1 MILVTGGAGFIGS
14 NFILRWIKKNNESV
28 LNFDNLTYA
37 SNLKNL
43 SSIEDNKNYF
53 FVKGDINDKTLLKEV
68 LFKHK
73 PRSIVNF
80 AAETHVDNSITSP
93 EAFIN
98 SNITGT
104 FNLLTAVLEF
114 YLSLSFEEK
123 EKFKFL
129 HVSTD
134 EVFGSLK
141 LDDDKSTELSA
152 YRPNSPY
159 SASKAASDHLVRA
172 YHHTFGLPVITTN
185 CSNNYGPYQF
195 PEKLIPLMILNA
207 LDGKDLPIYGDGMN
221 VRDWLYVEDHCSAI
235 WRVLKNGQLGETYN
249 VGGLCEKPNIQ
260 IVDTICEILDEAN
273 PRQDGKSYK
282 TQKTYV
288 KDRPGHDRRYAID
301 CSKIQTE
308 LGWRPTETFSTGL
321 RKTVEWYLENRQ
333 WCENIRSKG
342 YQRERLGLK

>member
-14 NFILRWIKKNNESV
+14 NFILRWIKKNNESI

-53 FVKGDINDKTLLKEV
+53 FVKGDINDKKLLKEV
-68 LFKHK
+68 LSEHK

-104 FNLLTAVLEF
+104 FNLLSATLEF
-114 YLSLSFEEK
+114 YLSLPFEEK

-172 YHHTFGLPVITTN
+172 WAETFKLPINVTN
-185 CSNNYGPYQF
+185 CTNNYGPYQHT
-195 PEKLIPLMILNA
+195 EKLIPLLISNCLNW
-207 LDGKDLPIYGDGMN
+207 KKLPIYGDGKN
-221 VRDWLYVEDHCSAI
+221 IRDWLYVEDHCEAI
-235 WRVLKNGQLGETYN
+235 CEVLDKGKVGETYN
-249 VGGLCEKPNIQ
+249 IGGNNQTSNIE
-260 IVDTICEILDEAN
+260 ITKKICSILDNLSPNKKGDHSQLIEF
-273 PRQDGKSYK
+273 
-282 TQKTYV
+282 V
-288 KDRPGHDRRYAID
+288 KDRPGHDFRYNLD
-301 CSKIQTE
+301 TSKIKKE
-308 LGWRPTETFSTGL
+308 LNWQPSETFDSGL
-321 RKTVEWYLENRQ
+321 EKTVSWYFEKYISV
-333 WCENIRSKG
+333 EK
-342 YQRERLGLK
+342 